1 MVGYSKPST
10 CKLDLDHRI
19 EICKGIYNKEITIV
33 SDRKSANA
41 DWSDAIFCLNGRLS
55 VWFAWRLKQLESYQK
70 IQSLAGNV
78 REVYL

>member
-1 MVGYSKPST
+1 M
-10 CKLDLDHRI
+10 DLDHRI

-55 VWFAWRLKQLESYQK
+55 VLVCLKGKAVGIVSK
-70 IQSLAGNV
+70 NTIISW
-78 REVYL
+78 

>member
-41 DWSDAIFCLNGRLS
+41 DWSDAIFLPKWSLKCMVCLKGKAVGIVSKNTIIS
-55 VWFAWRLKQLESYQK
+55 W
-70 IQSLAGNV
+70 
-78 REVYL
+78 